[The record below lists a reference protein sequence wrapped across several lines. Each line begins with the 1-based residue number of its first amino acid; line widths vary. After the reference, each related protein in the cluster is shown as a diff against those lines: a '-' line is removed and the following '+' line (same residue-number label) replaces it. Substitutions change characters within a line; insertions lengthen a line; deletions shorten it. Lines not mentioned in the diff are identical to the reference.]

1 MTLERL
7 PVTFEN
13 AMGDIARRLGWDG
26 CAAVLGKSE
35 TQLRKMGTPDTD
47 RELSIRDAVRLDAA
61 YRRAGGE
68 GAPLLE
74 CYALKLDMQVAHAG
88 VCPEAMLVGAQGA
101 AKESGEAIAAVL
113 ALVSNPEDRK
123 AQKAALKEVEEAI
136 SDLSRIATRIGITL
150 SQGKIRS

>member
-7 PVTFEN
+7 PITFEN
-13 AMGDIARRLGWDG
+13 ALGDIARRLGWDG
-26 CAAVLGKSE
+26 CAELLGKSE
-35 TQLRKMGTPDTD
+35 THLRKMGTPDTD

-74 CYALKLDMQVAHAG
+74 CYALKLDMQIAAG
-88 VCPEAMLVGAQGA
+88 GICPEAMLAGAQGA

-113 ALVSNPEDRK
+113 ELVNSPDDRK
-123 AQKAALKEVEEAI
+123 AQRAALKEVEEAI
-136 SDLSRIATRIGITL
+136 SDLSRIATRIGVSL
-150 SQGKIRS
+150 YQGKNRS